1 MAETGTSAVVD
12 PRTVPTRTRFAFGVG
27 SAAETLSLY
36 PVGVL
41 SMFYYNQVLGLDV
54 LLAGLVPTIS
64 IFADAVS
71 DPLLGSLSDRWRS
84 KKWGRRHP
92 FMLIAPLPV
101 ALSFWCVFNPPDV
114 HGLTLFS
121 WFLVWSIMLR
131 TFMTVYH
138 VPHLAMG
145 GELSKEYYERTK
157 IMSYNNFFGW
167 LGGPPVHKVNTIVFF
182 AVTIEYSNALLN
194 PDAYNALSFSNAT
207 AIFVV
212 LTASAWFTRDR
223 IPTLPQPAEG
233 QARFGVMDF
242 FRDLFKAFSNR
253 NYIFLMIA
261 LFSLSL
267 MLGVRGA
274 LQAYMTVYYWE
285 LTADQ
290 FANILLIGSFAGYFG
305 GFTLSAHIHSWF
317 DKRATIVA
325 TALMISVFPAMPV
338 ILRLAGWFPDNGT
351 LWLFWSIAGFT
362 ALGAVSGSILNI
374 SVMSALADI
383 ADENAARYGV
393 RQEGV
398 LYSARTFFAKLDASL
413 GHGLAAL
420 ALAWMAF
427 PEKAVPGEVEADVIW
442 WLGMV
447 DSPLAIVPGVIAAMF
462 YAQYR
467 ISKSQYEETRR
478 ALAAAGESGAA
489 PPERTATGAQGPPR
503 AAS

>member
-1 MAETGTSAVVD
+1 MAETSTTTGID
-12 PRTVPTRTRFAFGVG
+12 PRTVPTRTRMAFGIG

-36 PVGVL
+36 PVGIL
-41 SMFYYNQVLGLDV
+41 SMLYYNQVLGLDV

-92 FMLIAPLPV
+92 FMFIAPLPV
-101 ALSFWCVFNPPDV
+101 AISFWCVFNPPEV
-114 HGLTLFS
+114 EGMTLFW
-121 WFLVWSIMLR
+121 WFLVWSILLR

-145 GELSKEYYERTK
+145 GELSREYLERTK

-167 LGGPPVHKVNTIVFF
+167 IGGPPVHKLNTAIFF
-182 AVTIEYSNALLN
+182 AVTVQYSNALLN
-194 PDAYNALSFSNAT
+194 PESYQALSLSNAT

-212 LTASAWFTRDR
+212 LLASAWFTRDR
-223 IPTLPQPAEG
+223 IPMLPQPTEG
-233 QARFGVMDF
+233 ADRFSVIDF
-242 FRDLFKAFSNR
+242 FRDLMKAFSNR
-253 NYIFLMIA
+253 NYLFLMIA

-274 LQAYMTVYYWE
+274 LAAYMTVYYWE
-285 LTADQ
+285 LSAAD
-290 FANILLIGSFAGYFG
+290 FANILLIGSFVGYFA
-305 GFTLSAHIHSWF
+305 GFTLSAHIHNWF

-325 TALMISVFPAMPV
+325 TAVLLSVFPAMPV
-338 ILRLAGWFPDNGT
+338 ILRLMGWFPENGSF
-351 LWLFWSIAGFT
+351 WLMWAIAAFG
-362 ALGAVSGSILNI
+362 ALGAVSGSVLNI

-413 GHGLAAL
+413 GHFVAAL

-427 PEKAVPGEVEADVIW
+427 PEKAEPGEVDADIIW

-447 DSPLAIVPGVIAAMF
+447 DSPLAIIPGVIAAMF

-467 ISKSQYEETRR
+467 ISKSQYEATRK
-478 ALAAAGESGAA
+478 ALAESEAGAGAREPDDA
-489 PPERTATGAQGPPR
+489 DVGTGR
-503 AAS
+503 A